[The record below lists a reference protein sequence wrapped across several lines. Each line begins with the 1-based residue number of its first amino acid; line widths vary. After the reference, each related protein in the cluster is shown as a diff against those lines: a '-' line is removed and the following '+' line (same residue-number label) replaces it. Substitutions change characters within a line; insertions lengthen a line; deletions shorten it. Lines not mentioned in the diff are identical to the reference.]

1 MGIQK
6 ARGKAYMK
14 KQFYLFIILMVFIT
28 FDYYAE
34 DIFPDGETI
43 EMPPG
48 PFESE
53 ATTRFE
59 PDPND
64 FDADGI
70 SNADEEKYGTDPN
83 DPDTEN
89 DGFTDL
95 WEITNGTD
103 PNISNSTGYLEVED
117 IEQGN
122 KVDLLSEEL
131 IDANE
136 LPEETDKTKPESI
149 DILPPQID
157 ADFELTP
164 PSLDDVTDTTD
175 NENQNDLSENTEDA
189 GLNGTSTGVD
199 LTPIFMLL
207 LLNDNDNDGMDD
219 DWEISHFGTLAYSAG
234 DDPDSDNLSNINE
247 YNNHTDP
254 NNPDTDGDGLTDG
267 FEVLNSLNPNDTD
280 TDDDTM
286 GDGLEVTYG
295 FNPLVNDAY
304 GDIDNDDL
312 PNFWEVNLGTNPIVY
327 DRNSDPDSDLYT
339 NYIEYIAETNP
350 ISSNS
355 TPVPGQYNKYD
366 KLGRLTSTAVIADY
380 QITYETYY
388 EYDVVGNREKKTIR

>member
-1 MGIQK
+1 MIL
-6 ARGKAYMK
+6 
-14 KQFYLFIILMVFIT
+14 LFSLFFCFNSYADDFSIDSDISEVFP
-28 FDYYAE
+28 E
-34 DIFPDGETI
+34 
-43 EMPPG
+43 PPRI
-48 PFESE
+48 SE
-53 ATTRFE
+53 RKVIFE

-64 FDADGI
+64 IDGDGI
-70 SNADEEKYGTDPN
+70 SNADEERYGTDPY

-103 PNISNSTGYLEVED
+103 PNISISTGYLEVIDLET
-117 IEQGN
+117 GN
-122 KVDLLSEEL
+122 KVDLPSEEL
-131 IDANE
+131 NDANE
-136 LPEETDKTKPESI
+136 LPVETDKTEPENI
-149 DILPPQID
+149 DALPPQPD
-157 ADFELTP
+157 TDLDLTP
-164 PSLDDVTDTTD
+164 PSLDDET
-175 NENQNDLSENTEDA
+175 ENTSNTKQNDLSENTEDA
-189 GLNGTSTGVD
+189 GLNRTSTGAD
-199 LTPIFMLL
+199 LTPILMLL
-207 LLNDNDNDGMDD
+207 LLNDVDGDGMDD
-219 DWEISHFGTLAYSAG
+219 DWEIRYFGTLAYGAEE
-234 DDPDSDNLSNINE
+234 DFDTDNLSNLGE

-254 NNPDTDGDGLTDG
+254 NNSDTDGDGLTDG

-312 PNFWEVNLGTNPIVY
+312 PNFWEVNSGTNPIVY

-350 ISSNS
+350 ISSSS

-366 KLGRLTSTAVIADY
+366 KLGRLTSAAGIAAY
-380 QITYETYY
+380 QVTYEIYY
-388 EYDVVGNREKKTIR
+388 EYDVVGNRVKKTIR